1 MRIVFVGAGS
11 LSVRTARLL
20 GARGHEI
27 VMVEKELERI
37 EALADGLDCGFL
49 HGDGTRPHVLKD
61 ADPAHSD
68 LLFCLT
74 GNDQNNIIASLVGRS
89 LGFARVVTRIDDEEF
104 EHICIELGLE
114 DTVIPARTTGR
125 YLADIAEG
133 HDALELSSAIRG
145 EARVFPFAAGEADE
159 GPVSDLALP
168 SGARITHLYR
178 DGELV
183 FADADTRLEKGDEVV
198 VIAQRK
204 VLGALRER
212 WGQAGNASGGTPR

>member
-1 MRIVFVGAGS
+1 MRFVFVGAGA
-11 LSVRTARLL
+11 LSVRTARILA
-20 GARGHEI
+20 ARRHEVVI
-27 VMVEKELERI
+27 VEKSMERI
-37 EALADGLDCGFL
+37 EALADDFDCGFL

-61 ADPAHSD
+61 ADPPHSD

-74 GNDQNNIIASLVGRS
+74 GNDQDNIIASLVGRS

-133 HDALELSSAIRG
+133 HDILELSSAIKG
-145 EARVFPFAAGEADE
+145 EARVFLFAAGEADE

-168 SGARITHLYR
+168 AGARVTHLYR
-178 DGELV
+178 EGELV
-183 FADADTRLEKGDEVV
+183 FADADTRLERGDEVV

-204 VLGALRER
+204 DLEALRER
-212 WGQAGNASGGTPR
+212 WGKGGNAPGRAAR